1 MGHSTSS
8 GRSGGGAAQT
18 ASVTPER
25 RAALDSNRQARSIQ
39 NMTFREYRDGSRAEV
54 PGVGTATVTY
64 NDVTERYEGG
74 FSFENG
80 QSMRLS
86 GSSETLRQME
96 ERVRTAMYNRWQRGD
111 AGYQRDVERQE
122 RIIRANNR
130 ILGRS
135 MSDEEVARR
144 ATRGAEANAANRRR
158 RRG

>member
-39 NMTFREYRDGSRAEV
+39 NMTFREYRDGSRAEI
-54 PGVGTATVTY
+54 PGVGTASVTY

-80 QSMRLS
+80 QTMRLS

-96 ERVRTAMYNRWQRGD
+96 ERVRTAMYNRWLRGD
-111 AGYQRDVERQE
+111 AR
-122 RIIRANNR
+122 
-130 ILGRS
+130 
-135 MSDEEVARR
+135 
-144 ATRGAEANAANRRR
+144 
-158 RRG
+158 